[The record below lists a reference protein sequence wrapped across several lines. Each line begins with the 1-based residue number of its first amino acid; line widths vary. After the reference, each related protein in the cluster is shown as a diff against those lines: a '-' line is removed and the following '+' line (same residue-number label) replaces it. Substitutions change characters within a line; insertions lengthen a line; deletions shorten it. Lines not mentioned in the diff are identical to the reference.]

1 MGAKIL
7 RILDCADDIPAADC
21 CVDVNWRGPANGGD
35 NFSIASVIE
44 EGSDILRFNYLS
56 WLDELSKK
64 KFGKLSLLNNL
75 NIRPNLSYWW
85 MTTLAEKSYV
95 RSKAHIEVIKIMA
108 LESWVSKRDIR
119 KIILVTQNQALRQVI
134 RGWCKDGEI
143 IFEEKKCY
151 KDLPSKL
158 AAQKLDALPQFLRA
172 LSYLARYFI
181 RGFRLGISRTKLAE
195 LCKSDASIFDYFIHL
210 KEDSI
215 SKKAYLSNYWG
226 GLRDLLLRKEVRVN
240 FIHYFTRH
248 ARIPSEV
255 AAYKIAS
262 DFNESDGDFG
272 SHIFLESIIGIK
284 LLAKS
289 ILDYLKIYYLS
300 LKLENVRSNFVVT
313 PSNINVWHLIKSD
326 WNDSLFGAVAMQNCI
341 FLNSFEL
348 LFGMLPHQKFG
359 LYLMENQSWEKALL
373 YSWKSAGFGDIVG
386 VPHTQINFWDLRFF
400 KESFN
405 NEDRF
410 NNREPRP
417 DYVALNGPPAISL
430 LQNTSYSLDEI
441 IGVEALRFN
450 YLQEFVSAPKLES
463 SESSVK
469 KILIL
474 GDISEQVTFNQ
485 LKILAD
491 SIPYL
496 LEGYSFVL
504 RLHPACPINLD
515 QFKLKN
521 LTLSTLNESLADL
534 LKGADLVYT
543 SNSTSAAI
551 EAYSANLP
559 VISVYDEDGF
569 NMSPLK
575 KIGAIYVNSGVQLA
589 KAIIGTKARSGA
601 NPPYFYLDIN
611 LGRWENLINFLNR

>member
-7 RILDCADDIPAADC
+7 RILDCAEDIPAADC
-21 CVDVNWRGPANGGD
+21 CVDVNWRGPANGSD

-44 EGSDILRFNYLS
+44 ESPDILRSNYLA

-64 KFGKLSLLNNL
+64 KFGKLSLLDNL

-108 LESWVSKRDIR
+108 LESWVSKGDIR
-119 KIILVTQNQALRQVI
+119 KIILVTKNQALRQVI
-134 RGWCKDGEI
+134 REWCHDCKI
-143 IFEEKKCY
+143 ILEEQKCY
-151 KDLPSKL
+151 KDSPSKI
-158 AAQKLDALPQFLRA
+158 AAKKLETLPQFFRA
-172 LSYLARYFI
+172 FFYLVRYFI
-181 RGFRLGISRTKLAE
+181 RGFRLGISRAKLLE
-195 LCKSDASIFDYFIHL
+195 LCKSDVSIFDYFIHL

-226 GLRDLLLRKEVRVN
+226 GLRGLLLRKEVKVN

-248 ARIPSEV
+248 ARIPSE
-255 AAYKIAS
+255 AAANKIAS

-272 SHIFLESIIGIK
+272 SHIFFESIIGVK
-284 LLAKS
+284 LLAS
-289 ILDYLKIYYLS
+289 VIFDYLKIYCLA
-300 LKLENVRSNFVVT
+300 LKLENVRSKFVVT
-313 PSNINVWHLIKSD
+313 PSNINVWPLIKAD

-348 LFGMLPHQKFG
+348 LFRKLPHQKFG

-400 KESFN
+400 KESLN
-405 NEDRF
+405 NDGRF
-410 NNREPRP
+410 DSGEPRP

-430 LQNTSYSLDEI
+430 LENTSYSPDEVI
-441 IGVEALRFN
+441 EVEALRFN
-450 YLQEFVSAPKLES
+450 YLQEFVGVTKLEPP
-463 SESSVK
+463 ESSVK

-515 QFKLKN
+515 QFKLNN

-575 KIGAIYVNSGVQLA
+575 KIGAIYVNSGAQLA
-589 KAIIGTKARSGA
+589 KAIIETNARSGP
-601 NPPYFYLDIN
+601 NPPYFYLDKE
-611 LGRWENLINFLNR
+611 LKKWEKLINSLNR